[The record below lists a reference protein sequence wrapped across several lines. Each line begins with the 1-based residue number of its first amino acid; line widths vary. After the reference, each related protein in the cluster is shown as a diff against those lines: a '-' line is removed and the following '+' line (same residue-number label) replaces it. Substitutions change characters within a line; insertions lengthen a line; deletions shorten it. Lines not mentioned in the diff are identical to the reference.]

1 MASRSHKVE
10 NHPVNGAVVGILIEH
25 EDNFHCCRALL
36 DGGATRSLLPYSA
49 VAKLGLKKKLRRTRG
64 IRIAGGRRL
73 KAWRSEV
80 TLSAQLATLE
90 NEVATRLGPQVA
102 LEPWFVKPQRRF
114 RGRARSRG
122 HSLAGPIS
130 SRHFGTRRPRRSWCS
145 NGTSELSAA
154 FGVAVVGSGDED
166 ADQAAEDDPEDR

>member
-114 RGRARSRG
+114 RGASEEPRPLLGRADFLEAFRYS
-122 HSLAGPIS
+122 A
-130 SRHFGTRRPRRSWCS
+130 TKE
-145 NGTSELSAA
+145 EL
-154 FGVAVVGSGDED
+154 VLEWDE
-166 ADQAAEDDPEDR
+166 